1 MLDDIIEII
10 LELILDGM
18 VEAAG
23 SKKVPMPIRI
33 ALGSFLALLVLALF
47 GLLLY
52 VGISSGSIV
61 LIALSAVLI
70 VASIIWATVKIKAF
84 KARQK

>member
-1 MLDDIIEII
+1 MLDDIIELI

-33 ALGSFLALLVLALF
+33 ALGAVLSLLVLALF
-47 GLLLY
+47 ALMLY
-52 VGISSGSIV
+52 VGINSGSV
-61 LIALSAVLI
+61 VLI
-70 VASIIWATVKIKAF
+70 VITFALLIAFVIGVAFKIKAF
-84 KARQK
+84 NSRK

>member
-1 MLDDIIEII
+1 MLDDIIELI

-18 VEAAG
+18 AEAAG

-33 ALGSFLALLVLALF
+33 TLGAILALLVLALF

-52 VGISSGSIV
+52 VGINSDSV
-61 LIALSAVLI
+61 VLI
-70 VASIIWATVKIKAF
+70 VLSVILIAAAIIGAVFKIKAF
-84 KARQK
+84 KSRK

>member
-1 MLDDIIEII
+1 MLDDIIEMI

-33 ALGSFLALLVLALF
+33 ALGAILSLLILALF
-47 GLLLY
+47 TLLLY
-52 VGISSGSIV
+52 VGISSGSV
-61 LIALSAVLI
+61 VLI
-70 VASIIWATVKIKAF
+70 VIAIVLLLAVVIGAAYKVKAF
-84 KARQK
+84 KSRK